1 MRPFLDSW
9 LKSHGVDPQSNLP
22 AQSEVY
28 ARSNYTQ
35 RRFTVTSAAA
45 EIAPPVPQGMRVAL
59 VVGNTG
65 PDRAYI
71 VIEAPNGVTDATSG
85 IPLEAGDKLTFQ
97 LPFTVNGRIVS
108 GCDPTKTATLT
119 VLEGT
124 LSNT

>member
-45 EIAPPVPQGMRVAL
+45 EIAPPVPQECGL
-59 VVGNTG
+59 LLSL
-65 PDRAYI
+65 
-71 VIEAPNGVTDATSG
+71 ATRG
-85 IPLEAGDKLTFQ
+85 
-97 LPFTVNGRIVS
+97 
-108 GCDPTKTATLT
+108 
-119 VLEGT
+119 
-124 LSNT
+124 